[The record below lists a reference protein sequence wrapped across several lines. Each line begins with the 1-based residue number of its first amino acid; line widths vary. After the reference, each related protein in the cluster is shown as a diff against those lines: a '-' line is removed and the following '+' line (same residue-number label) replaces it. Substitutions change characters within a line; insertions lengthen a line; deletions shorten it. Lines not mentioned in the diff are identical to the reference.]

1 MYANDQ
7 QGKFPP
13 DFESMIKAGYIGSSR
28 VLVAPS
34 STDRVR
40 PDYPQD
46 MRNATLEQLKLE
58 PENCSYV
65 LVTGIDRD
73 APNPDKTILVYE
85 KKPFARGG
93 RHVGFVDG
101 HVQFI
106 SEEGFRKLLAEQGK

>member
-1 MYANDQ
+1 
-7 QGKFPP
+7 
-13 DFESMIKAGYIGSSR
+13 MIKAGHIGSPM

-46 MRNATLEQLKLE
+46 MRNATLEQLKLA

-65 LVTGIDRD
+65 LVTGIDPR

-93 RHVGFVDG
+93 RYVGFVDG
-101 HVQFI
+101 HVEFM
-106 SEEGFRKLLAEQGK
+106 SEENFRKRLAEQEK